1 MVWQLHAIPIFTSP
15 IRRYADI
22 IVHRLLAAII
32 EKDTTYPELLDPKK
46 CSEYSQHIN
55 YRHKMAQ
62 YAGRS
67 SGVITAIVALK
78 GKVSEFDAY
87 ILFVHKN
94 AIQILV
100 PEIGQQLTLY
110 LDEHIKDFNKKK
122 KESEKAR
129 RMGVT
134 NSEMEFEEEKT
145 EDDLPKFQ
153 FNEKDLCVRC
163 KDVELRSFDEVRIQV
178 CVDSSDIQHE
188 KVVTRL
194 VFPYI
199 EGFSVKSL
207 KRVQE
212 DTQELRPKSKKLKF
226 KKM

>member
-1 MVWQLHAIPIFTSP
+1 MKFLTLIIF
-15 IRRYADI
+15 
-22 IVHRLLAAII
+22 VL
-32 EKDTTYPELLDPKK
+32 
-46 CSEYSQHIN
+46 Q
-55 YRHKMAQ
+55 
-62 YAGRS
+62 
-67 SGVITAIVALK
+67 VALK

-153 FNEKDLCVRC
+153 FNEKVKNGNC
-163 KDVELRSFDEVRIQV
+163 KSFRI
-178 CVDSSDIQHE
+178 IT
-188 KVVTRL
+188 VVFR
-194 VFPYI
+194 
-199 EGFSVKSL
+199 
-207 KRVQE
+207 
-212 DTQELRPKSKKLKF
+212 
-226 KKM
+226 